1 MSYNKR
7 GERDGTGPHKDSAQR
22 QVSNMGQ
29 RQEAGE
35 ECPRSYRKG
44 NFNKIAERGKT
55 STKGSAP
62 FTGEELK
69 QGYRK
74 A

>member
-44 NFNKIAERGKT
+44 GFNKTAKRAKK
-55 STKGSAP
+55 STNGSPA
-62 FTGEELK
+62 FTGDELR